1 MSESS
6 SPSEY
11 GKHLTLYA
19 DVGASNEILVDPD
32 RISLFLSDLVS
43 RIGMRILSGP
53 ITGVESSN
61 PENEGCSGVVI
72 LYESHAAI
80 HTYSNLQKIFVDVF
94 SCRDFETTEVVD
106 EVDQSFGLVKC
117 NELNSSGRGSHWNED
132 VEASLKTWR
141 ARR

>member
-1 MSESS
+1 MTRSAPISIMLVS
-6 SPSEY
+6 NGVIAS
-11 GKHLTLYA
+11 L
-19 DVGASNEILVDPD
+19 VGAIAGAAVIYYLNWKELTNRLDHDVIELAT
-32 RISLFLSDLVS
+32 VS
-43 RIGMRILSGP
+43 AAAFGSF
-53 ITGVESSN
+53 
-61 PENEGCSGVVI
+61 EGRVPREA
-72 LYESHAAI
+72 LDQRFNA
-80 HTYSNLQKIFVDVF
+80 NLQKIFVDVF